1 MTTQFNWSRGD
12 QSFKERMQNVD
23 PDFRQMALYDLGSAL
38 AQAEFTINDSEQQLA
53 LTWVLK
59 CFSDT
64 EKNTEVVNNAV
75 RIVGPLALKFSQRNQ
90 ENLILTLSKVVCDAP
105 PGKLTLPEATA
116 LRENAA
122 MSLKLAAQA
131 FAKQQSVQPDVL
143 RATVSIIVTSIK
155 TLARGLSAGGLEQRI
170 IAEIFDVLSD
180 YADVY
185 GVDISAAHNDVFQI
199 CMQYLTAD
207 TVVRKRATKFL
218 SRIAPHLCNELFSS
232 VTGILTSGLK
242 VPKTTKTF
250 VEVCNAI
257 CRTSARRFDD
267 VSVDLIVTSFLTELQ
282 RLLDLPEDV
291 RDSREVDETREQIL
305 CALES
310 FVIHCKSH
318 IEGKL
323 DRILKAVSAHVQ
335 WDPNFCVIDD
345 EEMEMYDDDEGMMD
359 FDDGDTS
366 WKVRIAS
373 AKCLSA
379 IVQAFA
385 VSRPDVAAAIV
396 EVLLNRLGER
406 VEQVRLSV
414 IDVLLKLIELASK
427 GSPKSSDSLFTPA
440 TGISLAAPHSPLAN
454 LLLLHR
460 DSIVEKVVASSRHK
474 DLKVKLGSVIALREL
489 FSSFGG
495 GALVKPMIEAA
506 VSAMEA
512 DARRQLPALRPEC
525 LALIQYLVV
534 ASFRLPAHE
543 ELRHEL
549 ANKIEQR
556 VLPFVLESLQDRFF
570 KTSLTA
576 LRVAQQLIFLAFER
590 PAVAGQIFSAVHQRL
605 VAADSDVEM
614 KRSALETI
622 ALMIA
627 HLHQP
632 LSAGYQDLVQQVL
645 QYFAQLLGSETVRI
659 AVCKSI
665 DVLAQAPNLPLSQ
678 LSVITVE
685 LVALL
690 RKSDRQV
697 RENALVA
704 LNRLALNYSSTT
716 MALPEVQNEIVNAL
730 STSCAIE
737 EKDLFITSQALAL
750 GASIAVAHPSVA
762 RRLIEAVIPAAVGF
776 LSSNHIQGLA
786 LEKCIRFVSTCAV
799 VVPES
804 ADGILTRI
812 RNAATQSTSIMTLSV
827 LSSAVGATIGAIAQ
841 SGNVSTVNA
850 KLEALVNHQNK
861 GFAFACIGSCGQHIA
876 LADNLKALLV
886 RGNSGDANS
895 NEDISAA
902 AALGLG
908 RAAASLHNASLL
920 NDIATILTNS
930 ATSSLHR
937 QHTLRALKESITAST
952 QDKTKT
958 SPLYYAPTAKAI
970 LAVLLGQVSSGAE
983 DFFLDVVMES
993 AGRLTSL
1000 CIEGCAPDLALAASS
1015 GANPSAATIAIGA
1028 AKFITPHGKAE
1039 EDIVAS
1045 ILPSLLTHLTR
1056 SATPI
1061 VRRGSIQLFHA
1072 TLLNRGHLLLNLP
1085 SALIQQFLKN
1095 LFEELVVDKTLVNEV
1110 DLGPFKHRVDNGLE
1124 LRKVAHECTQSLLDE
1139 LQARGSAIIS
1149 ETLNQAGLWQFL
1161 ASQFAISTGLPEEQE
1176 LEVCNSSRNGLV
1188 KIAALQPSALDGAGA
1203 VIGKKTTLALNT
1215 KVKDGVDVE
1224 KTNDYMRIAVVC
1236 MIVLQRDCPN
1246 LIKDA
1251 VFAEAWKSACASD
1264 KYAAAAAI
1272 VESAR

>member
-1 MTTQFNWSRGD
+1 MATQFNWSRGD

-38 AQAEFTINDSEQQLA
+38 AQPDFGMNDSEQQLA

-90 ENLILTLSKVVCDAP
+90 ETLLVTLSKVVCDAP
-105 PGKLTLPEATA
+105 PGKMTAAEATA

-122 MSLKLAAQA
+122 MSLKLAVQA
-131 FAKQQSVQPDVL
+131 FAKHQTTQPDVL
-143 RATVSIIVTSIK
+143 RATVAIVVTSIK

-180 YADVY
+180 YAEVY
-185 GVDISAAHNDVFQI
+185 GADISAAHNDVFHT
-199 CMQYLTAD
+199 CMQYLTAE

-218 SRIAPHLCNELFSS
+218 SRIAPHLCNELFAS
-232 VTGILTSGLK
+232 VTSILTSGLK

-250 VEVCNAI
+250 VEVCNAV

-282 RLLDLPEDV
+282 RLLDLPEDT

-310 FVIHCKSH
+310 FVTHCKSH
-318 IEGKL
+318 IEGKM
-323 DRILKAVSAHVQ
+323 DRILNAVGVHVQ
-335 WDPNFCVIDD
+335 WDPNFCAIDD
-345 EEMEMYDDDEGMMD
+345 EEMDIYDDDEGMMD

-385 VSRPDVAAAIV
+385 VARPDVAATIV
-396 EVLLNRLGER
+396 EIILHRLVER

-414 IDVLLKLIELASK
+414 LDVLLKLIELASK
-427 GSPKSSDSLFTPA
+427 GSPKSPDSLFVTSPV
-440 TGISLAAPHSPLAN
+440 SLAAPHNPIAN
-454 LLLLHR
+454 LILFHR

-474 DLKVKLGSVIALREL
+474 DLKVKLGSVVALREL
-489 FSSFGG
+489 FVSFGG
-495 GALVKPMIEAA
+495 GALVKTMIEAA
-506 VSAMEA
+506 VAAMEA

-525 LALIQYLVV
+525 LALIQHLVV
-534 ASFRLPAHE
+534 ATFRLPAHE
-543 ELRHEL
+543 ELRHEI
-549 ANKIEQR
+549 ASQIEHR

-576 LRVAQQLIFLAFER
+576 LRVAQQLIFLAMER
-590 PAVAGQIFSAVHQRL
+590 PAVAGQIFSAVQLRL
-605 VAADSDVEM
+605 VAPDSDVEM

-627 HLHQP
+627 YLHQT
-632 LSAGYQDLVQQVL
+632 LAEGNQHLVHQVL
-645 QYFAQLLGSETVRI
+645 QHLAQLLTSETVRI
-659 AVCKSI
+659 AVCKCV
-665 DVLAQAPNLPLSQ
+665 DVLAQAPNLPGPQ
-678 LSVITVE
+678 LSAITVE

-697 RENALVA
+697 RENSLVA
-704 LNRLALNYSSTT
+704 LNRLALNYSST
-716 MALPEVQNEIVNAL
+716 MASADLQNDIVTAL
-730 STSCAIE
+730 STSCAID
-737 EKDLFITSQALAL
+737 EKDLFITSQALSL
-750 GASIAVAHPSVA
+750 GASIALAHTAVA
-762 RRLIEAVIPAAVGF
+762 RRLVDSVIPSAIGF

-799 VVPES
+799 VAPES
-804 ADGILTRI
+804 ADGILARI
-812 RNAATQSTSIMTLSV
+812 RNAATQSTSITTLAV

-841 SGNVSTVNA
+841 SGDVRLANS
-850 KLEALVNHQNK
+850 KLETLVSHQNK
-861 GFAFACIGSCGQHIA
+861 GFAFACVGSCGQFIP

-886 RGNSGDANS
+886 TGNSSDANS
-895 NEDISAA
+895 NEEVSAA

-908 RAAASLHNASLL
+908 RAAASQHNATLL
-920 NDIATILTNS
+920 NDIAAILANG
-930 ATSSLHR
+930 ATSSIHR
-937 QHTLRALKESITAST
+937 QHTLRALKESITAASL
-952 QDKTKT
+952 DKSKV
-958 SPLYYAPTAKAI
+958 SPLYQAPTAKAI
-970 LAVLLGQVSSGAE
+970 LAVLLGQVSSATE
-983 DFFLDVVMES
+983 DFFMDVVMES

-1000 CIEGCAPDLALAASS
+1000 CIDGCASDLAVAAA
-1015 GANPSAATIAIGA
+1015 GANPSASTIAIGA
-1028 AKFITPHGKAE
+1028 AKFITPHGKEE
-1039 EDIVAS
+1039 EDILAS
-1045 ILPSLLTHLTR
+1045 ILPSLLSHLSR

-1072 TLLNRGHLLLNLP
+1072 TLLNRGHLLNNLP
-1085 SALIQQFLKN
+1085 TPLLQQFFKN
-1095 LFEELVVDKTLVNEV
+1095 LFDELVVDKTLVNEV

-1139 LQARGSAIIS
+1139 LQTRGNIVIA
-1149 ETLNQAGLWQFL
+1149 QALSQEGLWQFL
-1161 ASQFAISTGLPEEQE
+1161 ASQLAISTGLPEEQE
-1176 LEVCNSSRNGLV
+1176 LEVCNSSRNALV
-1188 KIAALQPSALDGAGA
+1188 KVAALQPSALEGIGA

-1215 KVKDGVDVE
+1215 KIKDGVDVE

-1236 MIVLQRDCPN
+1236 MIALHRDCPN
-1246 LIKDA
+1246 LVKDA
-1251 VFAEAWKSACASD
+1251 AFAEAWKSACASD
-1264 KYAAAAAI
+1264 KFAAATAI
-1272 VESAR
+1272 VEGAR